1 MPEVEATK
9 RKKKKR
15 TAAVKNNEIEKVEI
29 GADAAADVVDLT
41 GPPPKKS
48 KKGASKAKA
57 SNGVEKGK
65 KKINRYICGYKSKHP
80 NSKNANC

>member
-1 MPEVEATK
+1 MPEVEAAPAK
-9 RKKKKR
+9 AKKGVTKR

-29 GADAAADVVDLT
+29 GADAAADVVT
-41 GPPPKKS
+41 WSPPKKG

-65 KKINRYICGYKSKHP
+65 KKN
-80 NSKNANC
+80 